1 MKKKLI
7 ILLLLIVLIPASLFF
22 IKKKFFK
29 PKPKYKVLE
38 TAKVIRGNI
47 KDIIEAT
54 AIVKPQVNAYVKV
67 GARATGRIQKMNVDI
82 GDYVKKG
89 QLIAVID
96 QREFLTDIERNKA
109 EYKKAIV
116 NLQEIKRVYPLKIK
130 EAEEKVKSAR
140 ASYEYAL
147 RQYNREKELLK
158 KGYTTRVDYD
168 TAKRNLESAKA
179 EYDIAKASLN
189 RLKIEY
195 RTALEKAEKDIK
207 ASKENLEKAK
217 IRLTYTKI
225 YSPIDGIVANITAR
239 EGETVVAGLQ
249 VANLITI
256 LNPEKL
262 EIRIYTDETDI
273 GKVKVGQK
281 VIYYTDA
288 YPDKRFEGVISKIY
302 PEPVVK
308 ENIVYYLSIVKVK
321 PEYAKYLRPEMT
333 IYAKIIVGEKKNVLL
348 VPNSALKY
356 EMGKQYVYKIVNGKP
371 VKVYVKTG
379 IIGEKYTEIIEG
391 LKEGDIVA
399 TKIIVPAKTKMIKHK
414 H

>member
-1 MKKKLI
+1 MKKRLI
-7 ILLLLIVLIPASLFF
+7 IFFSAVVLILISVL
-22 IKKKFFK
+22 ILKKIFFK
-29 PKPKYKVLE
+29 PTPKYKVLE
-38 TAKVIRGNI
+38 TAKVKRGNI

-89 QLIAVID
+89 QLIAIID
-96 QREFLTDIERNKA
+96 QREFIKDIQRNEA
-109 EYKKAIV
+109 EYKKALA
-116 NLQEIKRVYPLKIK
+116 NLEEIKKVYPLRIK
-130 EAEEKVKSAR
+130 EAEEKLKSAK
-140 ASYEYAL
+140 ASYDYAL
-147 RQYNREKELLK
+147 WQYNREKELLK
-158 KGYTTRVDYD
+158 KGYTTRKDYEL
-168 TAKRNLESAKA
+168 AERNLENAKA
-179 EYDIAKASLN
+179 EYDVAKATLN
-189 RLKIEY
+189 RLKVEY
-195 RTALEKAEKDIK
+195 KTNLEKAQKDVL
-207 ASKENLEKAK
+207 ATKENLEKSK
-217 IRLTYTKI
+217 IRLSYTKI

-239 EGETVVAGLQ
+239 EGETIVAGLQ

-273 GKVKVGQK
+273 GKVRTGQK

-288 YPDKRFEGVISKIY
+288 YPNKYFEGVISKIY
-302 PEPVVK
+302 PEPIVR

-333 IYAKIIVGEKKNVLL
+333 IYAKIITGEKKNVLL

-379 IIGEKYTEIIEG
+379 IIGEKYTEIVEG

-399 TKIIVPAKTKMIKHK
+399 TKIITPAKTKMIPH
-414 H
+414 